1 MFDRLRAFH
10 RPTTVAQALRAF
22 DAERRRGGR
31 GHWVAGGTDL
41 VVQRD
46 RTLRYLVD
54 LSRLP
59 LAYVRRARA
68 GWAIGAT
75 TRMADLEHSKA
86 LLAFANGIIPEAAA
100 TCGSQQIRNMATLG
114 GNLANASPACD
125 LAPPLLA
132 LDASVVIAG
141 SGARRGR
148 GGQAGRAGRE
158 GRGGR
163 RTLPLDRFFKGVN
176 RTALNGGLLVEI
188 VVPAPPRAARAAWSC
203 QKLGRLESDIAVVN
217 AAAGIALDARG
228 TCTWA
233 RIALGAVAPTP
244 IRAKRAEALLVGRV
258 LDRKTIDAAADRA
271 AAEAKPVTDVRGTA
285 EYRRAM
291 CRVLVTRALE
301 ECARRAGGELT
312 SPGDVRRAARTITP
326 GNEGHRAGRSQ

>member
-10 RPTTVAQALRAF
+10 RPTSVAQALRLF
-22 DAERRRGGR
+22 ETERRRGGTGR
-31 GHWVAGGTDL
+31 WVAGGTDL

-46 RTLRYLVD
+46 RTLRFLVD

-59 LAYVRRARA
+59 LGYVRRARR

-75 TRMADLEHSKA
+75 TRMAALEHSKP
-86 LLAFANGIIPEAAA
+86 LRAFADGILAEAAGS
-100 TCGSQQIRNMATLG
+100 CGSPQIRNMATLG

-132 LDASVVIAG
+132 LDAAAVIA
-141 SGARRGR
+141 A
-148 GGQAGRAGRE
+148 
-158 GRGGR
+158 RGGR
-163 RTLPLDRFFKGVN
+163 RTLPLERFFRGVH

-188 VVPAPPRAARAAWSC
+188 AVPAPPRAARAAWSF

-217 AAAGIALDARG
+217 AAAGIALDRAGR
-228 TCTWA
+228 CTWA

-244 IRAKRAEALLVGRV
+244 IRAHRAEQLLVGHL
-258 LDRKTIDAAADRA
+258 LDRAAVDAAAEQA

-291 CRVLVTRALE
+291 CRVLVARALQ
-301 ECARRAGGELT
+301 ECATRCG
-312 SPGDVRRAARTITP
+312 RTL
-326 GNEGHRAGRSQ
+326 